1 MIHLHGDYY
10 FESDGVHQFTLCKKG
25 IVTGDNPK
33 GKQAKQ
39 ENIGKT
45 KYVPIGYYS
54 TLESLLNGFVHKS
67 SLEIA
72 ALPDVKSV
80 GDLCKKLHDL
90 VDNLTFVLTV
100 DDQTRTVRPSRVKK
114 TSA

>member
-25 IVTGDNPK
+25 VVTGDNSK

-80 GDLCKKLHDL
+80 SDICKKLHDL
-90 VDNLTFVLTV
+90 VDNLTFSLIVN
-100 DDQTRTVRPSRVKK
+100 DQPVTIHPKRVKK
-114 TSA
+114 ASA